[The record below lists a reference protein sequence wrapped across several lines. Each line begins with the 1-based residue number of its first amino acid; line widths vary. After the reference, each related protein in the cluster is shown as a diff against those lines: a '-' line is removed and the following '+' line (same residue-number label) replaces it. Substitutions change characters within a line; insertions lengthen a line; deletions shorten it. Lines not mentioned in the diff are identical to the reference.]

1 MDGLFRSE
9 RDDIGLVSI
18 DKKGILIV
26 IEGQ

>member
-9 RDDIGLVSI
+9 RDDIGLISI
-18 DKKGILIV
+18 DKKGNIIV